1 LIPARLS
8 LVLILAMQAIVSLT
22 TLHNT
27 AFQDE
32 ALYLYAGRQIIR
44 NWTGGPPPL
53 DHYANYFSGYPDVYP
68 VIGGFLDRVGGL
80 ELARS
85 FSLLCMLVVT
95 AMVWYITRRLFDVP
109 AAIFAS
115 ASYAVMGVVLFLSR
129 LATFDA
135 MCLSLIALATAVAV
149 HCGTTARPWSAFL
162 VGPILVLAI
171 LTKYAALLFVP
182 ATLAILAVLS
192 MMFVGWKRASLRL
205 LYTLVGLGVSLW
217 VAYLRIDPQ
226 AFHALAGST
235 TNRQTGLKDT
245 RIDLFTHVMRMGGIV
260 FAIALVGVL
269 LLIRSRRFVLFG
281 LALFGASWLAPLY
294 HIYKQE
300 PISLDKHIAYGL
312 FFAAPLAGYALAW
325 ISGYEGPAESTTR
338 RGYWLV
344 GGLVVLA
351 LFTLGLRQSQDLFA
365 NWANTSQLSYALH
378 TQLRDGTGRILAED
392 IEVSRFDARDV
403 TQEWQWTNFYYPY
416 YIDKNNQLIDGQP
429 GLIAG
434 LNNRFYDLVELSFN
448 YIPDTAYF
456 VASQMA
462 SDHNYDLIARVPFSN
477 SYGKGHFFLFRSAL
491 VPGQGNFTSTNQL
504 KMTVWP

>member
-32 ALYLYAGRQIIR
+32 ALYVYAGRQIIR

-53 DHYANYFSGYPDVYP
+53 DHYANYFSGYPYVYP

-85 FSLLCMLVVT
+85 FSLLCMLGVT
-95 AMVWYITRRLFDVP
+95 AAVWYVTRRLFDVP

-115 ASYAVMGVVLFLSR
+115 ASYAVAGVVLFLSR

-149 HCGTTARPWSAFL
+149 HCATTARPWSAL
-162 VGPILVLAI
+162 LIGPILVGAI

-182 ATLAILAVLS
+182 ATLAILVCASLA
-192 MMFVGWKRASLRL
+192 FVGWKRAALRL
-205 LYTLVGLGVSLW
+205 LLTLVGLGVSLW
-217 VAYLRIDPQ
+217 IAYLRVDPL

-235 TNRQTGLKDT
+235 TNRETGLKDT
-245 RIDLFTHVMRMGGIV
+245 RLHLLTHVLRMGGIML
-260 FAIALVGVL
+260 AIAFVGLL
-269 LLIRSRRFVLFG
+269 LLIRSRRFVLLG
-281 LALFGASWLAPLY
+281 LALFGAAWLAPLY

-312 FFAAPLAGYALAW
+312 FFAAPIVGYALAW
-325 ISGYEGPAESTTR
+325 ISGYEGRAEPTTR

-344 GGLVVLA
+344 GGMVVIA

-365 NWANTSQLSYALH
+365 NWANTSQLNYALH
-378 TQLRDGTGRILAED
+378 TQLRNGTGRVLSED

-416 YIDKNNQLIDGQP
+416 YIQPNHQLVEGQP

-462 SDHNYDLIARVPFSN
+462 KDHNYDLIARVPFEN

-491 VPGQGNFTSTNQL
+491 TPGQGNFTDTNQL
-504 KMTVWP
+504 KMNVWP